1 MIEDWTEY
9 HRNYYYLRRQRLIDY
24 LGGKCVR
31 CGRTDTLEFDHIDRS
46 KKSFDIRD
54 NLTLNP
60 KVRAELD
67 KCQLLCHDHHLEKT
81 VREHLAAGFAHGTLY
96 GWMKRHC
103 PCDECETAK
112 RTWYDARNERRR
124 NEARANGATAR
135 APYKTPAEHG
145 EIRRYY
151 RGCRC
156 DKCRA
161 ANTARAR
168 ARERG

>member
-9 HRNYYYLRRQRLIDY
+9 HRLYHYKRRQKIWDY

-31 CGRTDTLEFDHIDRS
+31 CGATSNLEIDHIDRAQ
-46 KKSFDIRD
+46 KSFNISRNMTLD
-54 NLTLNP
+54 NP
-60 KVRAELD
+60 GVRAELD
-67 KCQLLCHDHHLEKT
+67 KCQLLCEKHHWEKT
-81 VREHLAAGFAHGTLY
+81 AAENSGFTHGTVY
-96 GWMKRHC
+96 AWMKRHC
-103 PCDECETAK
+103 DCPECATAK
-112 RTWYDARNERRR
+112 RQWQDRKNERRR
-124 NEARANGATAR
+124 KDPSEPAGRG
-135 APYKTPAEHG
+135 PYKTPAEHG

-168 ARERG
+168 ERDHD